1 MAYIVPS
8 DISQLALAGGKTL
21 ELDTL
26 RILRNSLSGD
36 YTVFHGVHWSR
47 EYAGHT
53 VYGEVD
59 FVVVNRSGE
68 VLVIEQKNGP
78 LKETEAGLIKVYG
91 SGPKNVRDQ
100 VRRSLEN
107 MREKF
112 KRIHGHQAGLK
123 LDYLIY
129 CPDYRIDNLNAATL
143 DPSRIVDAR
152 SVESLS
158 DRITEILGPGDAADE
173 SKWETVVRFLEQS
186 FEVVPDIHA
195 FVSAQETAFTR
206 LSGGLVNIVKNI
218 DMAPM
223 RLWVEGAAG
232 SGKSAVGRY
241 IFDREVAAGRRP
253 LFVCFN
259 RPLAEKLKHAVVSG
273 GYVNTWYGLCAS
285 FLEQRGHKLDFKQ
298 MQQDPEFWSRIQEQV
313 VDEEI
318 TDEWLFDTLIVDEGQ
333 DFEPLWLDM
342 LHSFLRKDA
351 GILWL
356 QDESQNIRGG
366 GGVELTGFVR
376 YRCLANHRS
385 PESIARFIQR
395 HSPFPFEC
403 ANSLPGL
410 GVGVSRYDELEDQPK
425 IVGRVVRDLLKRG
438 FQHTDMAILTCRGIG
453 KSVFSDRHRV
463 GDQTLR
469 RFTGEYDLFG
479 NQVMSDGKL
488 TFDSIYR
495 FKGQQ
500 APAVILVDVDPNSED
515 SDRANR
521 ILHTGMTRATVRLE
535 IVTRQGNPLT
545 CDFSSS
551 R

>member
-1 MAYIVPS
+1 MAYIVPA
-8 DISQLALAGGKTL
+8 DISQLALAGGKTPEL
-21 ELDTL
+21 ETL
-26 RILRNSLSGD
+26 HILKSALPSD
-36 YTVFHGVHWSR
+36 YTVFHGVHWSQ
-47 EYAGHT
+47 EYKGYT

-68 VLVIEQKNGP
+68 VLLIEQKNGP
-78 LKETEAGLIKVYG
+78 LEETGAGLIKVYE
-91 SGPKNVRDQ
+91 SGPKNVKDQ

-129 CPDYRIDNLNAATL
+129 CPDYRIENLNAAAL
-143 DPSRIVDAR
+143 DQSRIVDAR
-152 SVESLS
+152 TSGNLS
-158 DRITEILGPGDAADE
+158 NRIEDILGPGDPAED
-173 SKWETVVRFLEQS
+173 SKWETVLRFLEQS

-218 DMAPM
+218 DMMPM
-223 RLWVEGAAG
+223 RLWVEGVAG
-232 SGKSAVGRY
+232 SGKSAVGRF
-241 IFDREVAAGRRP
+241 IFDRQVAAGRRP
-253 LFVCFN
+253 LLVCFN
-259 RPLAEKLKHAVVSG
+259 RPLAEKLNHAVVPG
-273 GYVNTWYGLCAS
+273 GYVNTWYGLCAK
-285 FLEQRGHKLDFKQ
+285 FLEQRGHALDFKQ
-298 MQQDPEFWSRIQEQV
+298 MQGDSEFWSRVQERV

-318 TDEWLFDTLIVDEGQ
+318 TDEWMFDALIIDEGQ
-333 DFEPLWLDM
+333 DFEPLWLDI
-342 LHSFLRKDA
+342 LEKFLRKNAD
-351 GILWL
+351 IVWL
-356 QDESQNIRGG
+356 QDSSQNIRGG
-366 GGVELTGFVR
+366 VGVELAGFVG

-410 GVGVSRYDELEDQPK
+410 GVGVSRYDDLQDQPK
-425 IVGRVVRDLLKRG
+425 IVGNIVRDLLQRG
-438 FQHTDMAILTCRGIG
+438 FQHSDMAIVTCRGIAH
-453 KSVFSDRHRV
+453 SVFSDRLRV

-479 NQVMSDGKL
+479 NQVMSDGRL

-500 APAVILVDVDPNSED
+500 APAVILVDVDLKENDP
-515 SDRANR
+515 DRANR
-521 ILHTGMTRATVRLE
+521 LLHTGMTRATVRLE
-535 IVTRQGNPLT
+535 IVTRNGNPLT
-545 CDFSSS
+545 SGFSST